1 MKNLLIIGGSKF
13 VGKAFID
20 YFNSQKKFKNLKI
33 TIISKK
39 KINTIK
45 KNKKIT
51 LIKRNFQNVSKLPNC
66 DYILYC
72 LRAESVKDDNK
83 LFTLFENKLIQLK
96 KKPKIIFTSSGSIYG
111 QNSKKEKIKETKKI
125 NSKNIKKMENYKKK
139 WSIQKKN
146 MEKNFYSLSG
156 KNYKI
161 LILRMFSFIGKNL
174 LPQDYAPSIFIKS
187 AMKIKSIKIYGPR
200 DTYRSYLHEKDL
212 VEWIVKIFYKFN
224 KNFDI
229 FNFGSDIPITV
240 HKLAK
245 IIGIHFNQK
254 KIILLNKSKK
264 IDYFVPSIEK
274 LKKSFKLKINIS
286 LDKAIYKTINK

>member
-1 MKNLLIIGGSKF
+1 
-13 VGKAFID
+13 
-20 YFNSQKKFKNLKI
+20 
-33 TIISKK
+33 
-39 KINTIK
+39 
-45 KNKKIT
+45 
-51 LIKRNFQNVSKLPNC
+51 
-66 DYILYC
+66 
-72 LRAESVKDDNK
+72 
-83 LFTLFENKLIQLK
+83 
-96 KKPKIIFTSSGSIYG
+96 
-111 QNSKKEKIKETKKI
+111 
-125 NSKNIKKMENYKKK
+125 MENYKKK
-139 WSIQKKN
+139 WSIQKTN
-146 MEKNFYSLSG
+146 MEKNFYSLSN

-187 AMKIKSIKIYGPR
+187 AMKLKSIKIHGPK

-212 VEWIVKIFYKFN
+212 VEWIVKIFFKFN

-229 FNFGSDIPITV
+229 FNFGSDMPISV

-245 IIGIHFNQK
+245 IIGIYFNQK

>member
-13 VGKAFID
+13 IGRAFID
-20 YFNSQKKFKNLKI
+20 YFNSQKKFNNLKI

-39 KINTIK
+39 KNNNIK
-45 KNKKIT
+45 KNKKIIF
-51 LIKRNFQNVSKLPNC
+51 IKKKFQNISKLPNC

-72 LRAESVKDDNK
+72 LRAKSVKEDNK
-83 LFTLFENKLIQLK
+83 LFKLFENKLIQLK